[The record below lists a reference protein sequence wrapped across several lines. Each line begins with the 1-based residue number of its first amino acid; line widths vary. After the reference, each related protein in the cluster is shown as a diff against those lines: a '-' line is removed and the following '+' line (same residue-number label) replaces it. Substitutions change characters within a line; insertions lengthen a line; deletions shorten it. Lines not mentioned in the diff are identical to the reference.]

1 MEYHVD
7 RMEQDHQHTAVVR
20 ATTGVEGIAAFLGEA
35 FGEIMGQVQAQHAVV
50 TGPPFA
56 RYTMLQD
63 GFVVEAGFPV
73 AEPITAAG
81 RVIPAE
87 LPAGLAVVVLHR
99 GPYQA
104 VAAAYDAAQAW
115 VTEHDWEVT
124 GDPWEAYLDDPEVPE
139 PRTVVHLPARPR

>member
-7 RMEQDHQHTAVVR
+7 RMEQEHQHTAVVR
-20 ATTGVEGIAAFLGEA
+20 ATMAVEGIAAFIGGAL
-35 FGEIMGQVQAQHAVV
+35 GEIMGQVQAQHAVV

-73 AEPITAAG
+73 AEPIAAAG
-81 RVIPAE
+81 RVEPGE

-99 GPYQA
+99 GPYDA

-115 VTEHDWEVT
+115 IAEHDWEVT
-124 GDPWEAYLDDPEVPE
+124 ADPWEAYLDGPEVAE